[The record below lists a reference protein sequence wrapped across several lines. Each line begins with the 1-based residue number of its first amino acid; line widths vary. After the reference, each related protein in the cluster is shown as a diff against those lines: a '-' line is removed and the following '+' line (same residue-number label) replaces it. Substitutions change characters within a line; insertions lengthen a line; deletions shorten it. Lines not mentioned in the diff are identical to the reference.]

1 MDEFVS
7 EHRVPRPLIAP
18 PRTERELVARL
29 RAHRCTDPRDF
40 PILQAALDL
49 SALACLQG
57 ERTLPDFADVIEL
70 MNEMA
75 NFAGEWVAV
84 YEAEPPVEEQV
95 EWLAQSVMEVG
106 AFRGI
111 VQNYDASHNADFAS
125 VIQNR
130 HVLPVSI
137 GILFIHLARSCNF
150 SIEGLNFPSSF
161 LLRMEAEDGSVIFD
175 PSTGA
180 TPVAAHDLRTILKRH
195 CGETAELDLSF
206 TRGISDM
213 DVTIRMENAIKLR
226 ALREGRMAEAIQ
238 VIERLLLLD
247 PGNGVVWKEA
257 GLLHWELGNTR
268 AAVLAFEHAV
278 ATMQEP
284 ALCSR
289 VQSLLD
295 EALCQLN

>member
-1 MDEFVS
+1 MLFVS

-18 PRTERELVARL
+18 ARTEAELVSSL
-29 RAHRCTDPRDF
+29 RAHRRADPLDF
-40 PILQAALDL
+40 PILQTALDL
-49 SALACLQG
+49 SALACLQAD
-57 ERTLPDFADVIEL
+57 RPLPDFGDVIDL

-75 NFAGEWVAV
+75 HFAGEWVAV
-84 YEAEPPVEEQV
+84 YDGAPPVGEQV
-95 EWLAQSVMEVG
+95 EWLAQSVSEVG

-111 VQNYDASHNADFAS
+111 AQNYDASENADFAS

-130 HVLPVSI
+130 RILPVSI
-137 GILFIHLARSCNF
+137 GVLYIHLARSCNF
-150 SIEGLNFPSSF
+150 AVEGLNFPGPF
-161 LLRMEAEDGSVIFD
+161 LLRMEAGDEQVIFD
-175 PSTGA
+175 PSAGA
-180 TPVAAHDLRTILKRH
+180 RPASPQDLRALLKRH
-195 CGETAELDLSF
+195 HGEAAELDLSF

-213 DVTIRMENAIKLR
+213 DVLIRMENATKMR
-226 ALREGRMAEAIQ
+226 ALREGRASEAVQ

-247 PGNGVVWKEA
+247 PGNGVVWQEA